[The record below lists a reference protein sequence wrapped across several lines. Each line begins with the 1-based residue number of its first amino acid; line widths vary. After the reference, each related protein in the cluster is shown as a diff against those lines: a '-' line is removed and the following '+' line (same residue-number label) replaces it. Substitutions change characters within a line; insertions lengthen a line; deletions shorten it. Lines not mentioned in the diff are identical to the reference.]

1 MIVTSSLA
9 TVAMLIV
16 IAGGFLCWLA
26 LEIVVR
32 RREAHN
38 QQAPI
43 QAAIPAKCARDARGR
58 FCKRSAAP

>member
-1 MIVTSSLA
+1 
-9 TVAMLIV
+9 MLIIIV
-16 IAGGFLCWLA
+16 IACGFLCWLA

-43 QAAIPAKCARDARGR
+43 QAAIPAKRPRDARGR
-58 FCKRSAAP
+58 FCKGR